1 MKNRTARVQELI
13 RNELGTILARELTFD
28 AQLVTIHTVS
38 VTPDLRTCHVYLSA
52 LGEEHEKH
60 AALHKLRDNRIML
73 QNALSKRVVLK
84 YTPQLVFHL
93 DNSIE
98 RGVRVVRLLDEL
110 SVPPEEGTG
119 TEPEPHSAP

>member
-13 RNELGTILARELTFD
+13 RNELGSIINRELTFD

-38 VTPDLRTCHVYLSA
+38 VTPDLRQCHVYLSA
-52 LGEEHEKH
+52 LGEEPDKH
-60 AALHKLRDNRIML
+60 SALHKLRDNRIML

-93 DNSIE
+93 DDSIE
-98 RGVRVVRLLDEL
+98 RGVRVVRMLDAL
-110 SVPPEEGTG
+110 DLPPADEAAVD
-119 TEPEPHSAP
+119 PDAPR

>member
-13 RNELGTILARELTFD
+13 RNELGNILSRELTFD

-38 VTPDLRTCHVYLSA
+38 VTPDLRQCHVYLSA
-52 LGEEHEKH
+52 LGEEYQKH
-60 AALHKLRDNRIML
+60 AALQKLRDNRIML

-93 DNSIE
+93 DDSIE

-110 SVPPEEGTG
+110 GVPPAD
-119 TEPEPHSAP
+119 EPGPESAAPR

>member
-1 MKNRTARVQELI
+1 MPTYN
-13 RNELGTILARELTFD
+13 D
-28 AQLVTIHTVS
+28 
-38 VTPDLRTCHVYLSA
+38 YLSA
-52 LGEEHEKH
+52 LGEEHEKD

-93 DNSIE
+93 DDSIE

-110 SVPPEEGTG
+110 SVPPEEGAGPT
-119 TEPEPHSAP
+119 AP

>member
-13 RNELGTILARELTFD
+13 RNELGNILSRELTFD

-38 VTPDLRTCHVYLSA
+38 VTPDLRQCHVYLSS
-52 LGEEHEKH
+52 LGEEDQKH
-60 AALHKLRDNRIML
+60 AALQKLRDNRIML

-84 YTPQLVFHL
+84 YTPQLVFHF
-93 DNSIE
+93 DDSIE

-110 SVPPEEGTG
+110 GVPPAD
-119 TEPEPHSAP
+119 EPEAEDHESR

>member
-13 RNELGTILARELTFD
+13 RNELGNIIHRELTFD
-28 AQLVTIHTVS
+28 APLVTIHTVS
-38 VTPDLRTCHVYLSA
+38 VTPDLRQCHVYLSA

-60 AALHKLRDNRIML
+60 AALNKLRDQRIML
-73 QNALSKRVVLK
+73 QNALAKRVVLK

-93 DNSIE
+93 DDSIE

-110 SVPPEEGTG
+110 GVPPADEPG
-119 TEPEPHSAP
+119 PEPTAPQ